1 MHRLIKL
8 FLLAFIGVAVFALSA
23 CELDYM
29 DAEDIYEKLDDIAGT
44 LGRSQLT
51 AEEDLTGMRNSGD
64 DEFTGTYTA
73 ECTDKTG
80 RDVIFGGASVKERS
94 VRVRGRVQLTDGRL
108 KVRVRENDEVFHID
122 LAEDGTFD
130 QTLDFSSGGNYIMVE
145 YDDFTGY
152 IELVS
157 EYP

>member
-8 FLLAFIGVAVFALSA
+8 FLLAFIGAAVFALSA

-29 DAEDIYEKLDDIAGT
+29 GAEDIYEKLDDIAGT

-51 AEEDLTGMRNSGD
+51 AEEDLAGMRNSGV

-73 ECTDKTG
+73 ECTDTTG

-94 VRVRGRVQLTDGRL
+94 VRVHGWVQFSGGQL
-108 KVRVRENDEVFHID
+108 KVRVRENDEVLYID
-122 LAEDGTFD
+122 LDDAGTFD
-130 QTLDFSSGGNYIMVE
+130 QTLDFSGGGNYIMID